1 MERNAIIVLALFAL
15 FAGAVRAQA
24 PQSKS
29 EGITED
35 VLLRLVEFNETGD
48 TEFVRVFT
56 SALSTTNVPGGMVKI
71 NSCNPVAVLKPWQ
84 ARIFTLRDAL
94 DSIAQAE
101 PDYRWSINDGVI
113 NLMPK
118 GEEPTLLQ
126 TRIGRL
132 KIKDA
137 ESIYLPLSKLMSL
150 PEVRESITQLGLS
163 EAPHL
168 LIGGFSL
175 RSDKPRYTIDF
186 QNVTL
191 KEALNTIVR
200 THGRAVWNYQ
210 ETRCNGKTEFSIDFI
225 VE

>member
-1 MERNAIIVLALFAL
+1 MKRVAIVALTL
-15 FAGAVRAQA
+15 FGLFGSSIQAQVSR
-24 PQSKS
+24 SKD
-29 EGITED
+29 EGITEG
-35 VLLRLVEFNETGD
+35 VLSRLVEFNEIDD

-56 SALSTTNVPGGMVKI
+56 SALSTTNVPGGMVKL
-71 NSCNPVAVLKPWQ
+71 NNCNPIAVLKPWQ

-94 DSIAQAE
+94 DSIIHAE
-101 PDYRWSINDGVI
+101 PDYRWFINDGVI

-126 TRIGRL
+126 VRINRL
-132 KIKDA
+132 NVKDA

-150 PEVRESITQLGLS
+150 PEVRESIAQLGLS

-168 LIGGFSL
+168 LIGGISL
-175 RSDKPRYTIDF
+175 RPDRPRYTIDC

-200 THGRAVWNYQ
+200 THGRAVWKYE
-210 ETRCNGKTEFSIDFI
+210 ETRCNSKTEFSIDFV